1 MQESLKEEWANV
13 IRELSP
19 QNQQTMTTMVKLAKI
34 AETSAFHAAE
44 ERADQGTASLPQHH
58 PA

>member
-13 IRELSP
+13 I
-19 QNQQTMTTMVKLAKI
+19 MTTMVKLAKI